1 MEMRYV
7 GMWDTWVV
15 MWSNTARAYYVLPL
29 EAGYE
34 KIVTANMDDVGEL
47 IDEQKRI
54 RRANKEMG
62 GKNHED

>member
-29 EAGYE
+29 ETGYE
-34 KIVTANMDDVGEL
+34 KIVTANMDDIG
-47 IDEQKRI
+47 KRI
-54 RRANKEMG
+54 EEQRQIRRENKTIG
-62 GKNHED
+62 GK

>member
-15 MWSNTARAYYVLPL
+15 MWSDTARAYYVLPL

-34 KIVTANMDDVGEL
+34 RIVTANMDDIGKL
-47 IDEQKRI
+47 IAEQKQI
-54 RRANKEMG
+54 NQANKEIG
-62 GKNHED
+62 GKRYG